1 MITRLYKGI
10 MKREVITSR
19 AVNPYSGNL
28 KVIYWLES
36 DKKGIMDTKWH
47 DQDIER
53 TWKKAYGR
61 HAELV
66 KRFMEDGWKEEN
78 GLTMEEALAA
88 IRAAKAED
96 APNGNKVV
104 SPEHYVL
111 KFKTSSA
118 FKDHQMGR
126 KANAENGRGKN

>member
-19 AVNPYSGNL
+19 DVNPYSGNL

-47 DQDIER
+47 DQDTEH
-53 TWKKAYGR
+53 TWEKAYGR

-96 APNGNKVV
+96 APTIHRTEKQ
-104 SPEHYVL
+104 L
-111 KFKTSSA
+111 DA
-118 FKDHQMGR
+118 LRAKD
-126 KANAENGRGKN
+126 

>member
-19 AVNPYSGNL
+19 DVNPYSGNL

-47 DQDIER
+47 DQDIEH

-88 IRAAKAED
+88 IRAAKTED
-96 APNGNKVV
+96 APTIHRTEKQ
-104 SPEHYVL
+104 L
-111 KFKTSSA
+111 DA
-118 FKDHQMGR
+118 LRAKD
-126 KANAENGRGKN
+126 

>member
-19 AVNPYSGNL
+19 DVNPYSGNL

-36 DKKGIMDTKWH
+36 DKKGIMDIQWH
-47 DQDIER
+47 DRTIEH
-53 TWKKAYGR
+53 TWEKAYGR

-88 IRAAKAED
+88 IRAAKTED
-96 APNGNKVV
+96 APTIHRTEKQLDALRAKGGR
-104 SPEHYVL
+104 
-111 KFKTSSA
+111 TA
-118 FKDHQMGR
+118 QARARAR
-126 KANAENGRGKN
+126 KAAE

>member
-10 MKREVITSR
+10 MKREVITSKG
-19 AVNPYSGNL
+19 VGPYSGTL
-28 KVIYWLES
+28 KVVYWLES
-36 DKKGIMDTKWH
+36 DRKGIMDTKWH
-47 DQDIER
+47 DQDIEH

-66 KRFMEDGWKEEN
+66 KRFMEDGWQEQN

-96 APNGNKVV
+96 APNILRTEKQLDALRAKGGRTAQARAR
-104 SPEHYVL
+104 E
-111 KFKTSSA
+111 
-118 FKDHQMGR
+118 R
-126 KANAENGRGKN
+126 KAEQ

>member
-19 AVNPYSGNL
+19 DVNPYSGNL

-36 DKKGIMDTKWH
+36 DKKGIRDTKWH
-47 DQDIER
+47 DQDIEH

-96 APNGNKVV
+96 APTIRRTEKQLDALRAKGGR
-104 SPEHYVL
+104 
-111 KFKTSSA
+111 TA
-118 FKDHQMGR
+118 QARARAR
-126 KANAENGRGKN
+126 KAE